1 MLEEN
6 AEGRL
11 STDDTAAYLTHFS
24 QRVVCSSSSS
34 CAECFSG
41 GAQRRSTWEAVFVL
55 SQVLAGWSA
64 QRPMITVRQPNW
76 KYLSHLHHLIF
87 SYHTL
92 PFSLFICVHLLYS
105 AFCLSLLLLLCFLL
119 FYFFLFFLLKLKAL
133 KRPKEV
139 VGDIQA
145 PTSLAKL
152 LRTYLFSD
160 FFCSNHHPIAFF
172 VLLFQFPRPCA
183 SSRHLA
189 ILK

>member
-87 SYHTL
+87 SYTPSPSASLYVYIFYTL
-92 PFSLFICVHLLYS
+92 PFVSRSCYSFVFCYFI
-105 AFCLSLLLLLCFLL
+105 F
-119 FYFFLFFLLKLKAL
+119 FYFF
-133 KRPKEV
+133 
-139 VGDIQA
+139 
-145 PTSLAKL
+145 
-152 LRTYLFSD
+152 Y
-160 FFCSNHHPIAFF
+160 
-172 VLLFQFPRPCA
+172 
-183 SSRHLA
+183 
-189 ILK
+189 